1 MSDLKGQRILG
12 IDPGTNILGYAVIDV
27 KGDDINIIT
36 MGELRLQRLNSHF
49 EKLGRI
55 FTRVSHLVVTYKP
68 DTLSIEAPFFGKNV
82 QSMLKLGRAQGVA
95 IAAGMKESVEIIEYS
110 PKKIKKAITGNGNA
124 TKEQVAVMLQQTIKK
139 GILDSKYLDS
149 TDALAAAVCHSYQK
163 TTLGD
168 GKKYKDWS
176 AYIKANDDKVSK

>member
-1 MSDLKGQRILG
+1 
-12 IDPGTNILGYAVIDV
+12 
-27 KGDDINIIT
+27 
-36 MGELRLQRLNSHF
+36 
-49 EKLGRI
+49 
-55 FTRVSHLVVTYKP
+55 
-68 DTLSIEAPFFGKNV
+68 
-82 QSMLKLGRAQGVA
+82 
-95 IAAGMKESVEIIEYS
+95 MKESVEIIEYS

-124 TKEQVAVMLQQTIKK
+124 TKEQVAAMLQQTIKK